1 MTEIDVAVIGAGAA
15 GLAAGLTLQ
24 KSGRS
29 FIVLE
34 ARNRIGG
41 RAFTDISTLPGIPF
55 DVGGHWLH
63 AAKQNPFTAIADR
76 LGFRYNAAIDWSHRV
91 MLTGGGGTAE
101 RSALDSS
108 SASLMR
114 VLDCIEDAGRDGR
127 DVAYTDVID
136 TSDPWYPLVRRV
148 LTQIT
153 SQEPDDCSTLDY
165 ARYDGEGGDFPV
177 EDGYGALVA
186 ANAAGLPVGL
196 DTPVTAIDWSGPG
209 IKIETPRGSVKSR
222 TVIVTLPVNV
232 LAQSFRF
239 TPALPLALTEAIHGC
254 PMGHA
259 EKIAV
264 LLDRPIDGVGHVYGD
279 VVNGPPISGEPFNL
293 HLNPFGR
300 PLVVSHLGGDDA
312 RDLERAGA
320 AAMQDLAIERMMFAF
335 GTGIRKR
342 IQKCLTTH
350 WSSDPWTR
358 GGYSHALPGKAD
370 TRKAFGD
377 PVADRIFFAG
387 EHCSANFYSTIH
399 GAHLSGIAAAAK
411 ALSAIAADRRP

>member
-127 DVAYTDVID
+127 DVAYTEVID

-196 DTPVTAIDWSGPG
+196 DTQAGQ
-209 IKIETPRGSVKSR
+209 RGESLSAGERQLVALAR
-222 TVIVTLPVNV
+222 AYLADPDLLV
-232 LAQSFRF
+232 LDEATSAVD
-239 TPALPLALTEAIHGC
+239 PATE
-254 PMGHA
+254 
-259 EKIAV
+259 V
-264 LLDRPIDGVGHVYGD
+264 
-279 VVNGPPISGEPFNL
+279 
-293 HLNPFGR
+293 
-300 PLVVSHLGGDDA
+300 
-312 RDLERAGA
+312 
-320 AAMQDLAIERMMFAF
+320 
-335 GTGIRKR
+335 R
-342 IQKCLTTH
+342 IQRALD
-350 WSSDPWTR
+350 SLAR
-358 GGYSHALPGKAD
+358 GRTSIAIAHRISTAQAADEVLVMDAGRVVQRGPHARLVTEDGPYA
-370 TRKAFGD
+370 ALYASW
-377 PVADRIFFAG
+377 VA
-387 EHCSANFYSTIH
+387 NQ
-399 GAHLSGIAAAAK
+399 GAH
-411 ALSAIAADRRP
+411 